1 MATFFNQATLNFGGS
16 TTASNIVSGE
26 LASGITLTK
35 IAVSRDYSRGD
46 GITYL
51 VTVTNDGAA
60 PYNALTLTD
69 DLGAF
74 QTTEGGTAYTPL
86 TYVDG
91 SLLYFIDGES
101 SEPPTAVADGT
112 GLIISGITVPGGST
126 ATLVYE
132 ALTNAY
138 APLESGATVTNTVTL
153 SGAGIPEPVSA
164 TATVTAR
171 DEAQLSVAKAICP
184 ATVGADGVLT
194 YTFIIQNSGNVAAS
208 GDDLF
213 ITDTFT
219 PILRDISV
227 TLDGAPLEINTGYTY
242 DATTGEFAT
251 VGGVITVPAAT
262 FERDAASG
270 IVSLT
275 PGSVTVTVT
284 GNAF

>member
-26 LASGITLTK
+26 LANGIS
-35 IAVSRDYSRGD
+35 IAKLAASRDYSRGD
-46 GITYL
+46 GITYI
-51 VTVTNDGAA
+51 VTVTNEGQT
-60 PYNALTLTD
+60 PYTALTLSD
-69 DLGAF
+69 DLGSF

-86 TYVDG
+86 TYIDG
-91 SLLYFIDGES
+91 SLLYFIDGVS

-132 ALTNAY
+132 AFANAY
-138 APLESGATVTNTVTL
+138 APLETGSTITNTATL
-153 SGAGIPEPVSA
+153 SGAGIPEPLFAV
-164 TATVTAR
+164 ATVTVR
-171 DEAQLSVAKAICP
+171 DEVQLTVAKAICP
-184 ATVGADGVLT
+184 VEVGADGLLT

-208 GDDLF
+208 GTDLF

-227 TLDGAPLEINTGYTY
+227 TLDGAPLELNTDYTY

-251 VGGVITVPAAT
+251 VGGAFSVPAAV
-262 FERDAASG
+262 FERDAATG

-275 PGSVTVTVT
+275 LGSVTVTVT